1 VKVKH
6 GPLRSATYARLTEG
20 EALKSYVI
28 IDLDGTCSNADKRK
42 YLVDGSQKKDWGA
55 FYDLCDQDVP
65 HNDIRRLVHLLA
77 ARNYVVYLTGRV
89 ERVRDKTVTWL
100 FQHEFPE
107 GSLQMRPDG
116 DTRQD
121 CIVKAEMA
129 DKLGLT
135 PNNTFLVLDD
145 RDQVVKMWR
154 ERGFRCLQVA
164 EGNF

>member
-1 VKVKH
+1 MNF
-6 GPLRSATYARLTEG
+6 LTE
-20 EALKSYVI
+20 KRYVI
-28 IDLDGTCSNADKRK
+28 IDLDGTCSNAEPRK
-42 YLVDGSQKKDWGA
+42 YLIDGSQKKDWA
-55 FYDLCDQDVP
+55 KFYDLCGEDRP
-65 HNDIRRLVHLLA
+65 HRDMLELVKLLHGTGLYIA
-77 ARNYVVYLTGRV
+77 YLTGRV
-89 ERVRDKTVTWL
+89 ERVRAQTVSWL
-100 FQHEFPE
+100 FHYGFPE

-129 DKLGLT
+129 DRLGLT
-135 PNNTFLVLDD
+135 PENTFLVLDD

>member
-1 VKVKH
+1 MKK
-6 GPLRSATYARLTEG
+6 YA
-20 EALKSYVI
+20 I
-28 IDLDGTCSNADKRK
+28 IDLDGTCSNAEARK
-42 YLVDGSQKKDWGA
+42 YLIDGSQKKDWAA
-55 FYDLCDQDVP
+55 FYDLCDQDEP
-65 HNDIRRLVHLLA
+65 HKDIRFLVRLFHSYGL
-77 ARNYVVYLTGRV
+77 YIVYLTGRV
-89 ERVRDKTVTWL
+89 ERVRDKTTSWML
-100 FQHEFPE
+100 KHEFPE

-121 CIVKAEMA
+121 SIVKAEIA

-135 PNNTFLVLDD
+135 PENTMVVLDD